1 KGDGLQDHHH
11 IAIPSEVYSNK
22 EKARDIRLI
31 YTDKIK
37 VKFVKDDQVETPSG
51 RWCNICKNDDEFVK
65 KSGMR
70 KAFHTGSNSSCR
82 QHIRQHYAIY
92 QERCKAANIL
102 EHHWAIP
109 RIIWKKMED
118 ERMGKKAG

>member
-1 KGDGLQDHHH
+1 
-11 IAIPSEVYSNK
+11 
-22 EKARDIRLI
+22 
-31 YTDKIK
+31 
-37 VKFVKDDQVETPSG
+37 
-51 RWCNICKNDDEFVK
+51 
-65 KSGMR
+65 MR

-118 ERMGKKAG
+118 ERMGKKAGRQETLDGFVGKAAGPIAYTRENVLHVVTQFVAVDDQVSTH